1 MLTPSLARD
10 LIFRIPKC
18 QMDTLSLASWRCGDP
33 DGSHLHTVF
42 GNRIVRDSKVVPKTD
57 GDCKTSLLTV
67 LMKQAN
73 CKEAISMEDWT
84 CFDKKFKRC
93 YVHDEDTCKQCGMD
107 KLGRYMA
114 IIEGWTQLA
123 ATQCIAPKD
132 GTFEETPLVDIIATI
147 ISPHIRP
154 YTGLCSQIV
163 GIQLGH

>member
-1 MLTPSLARD
+1 MLTPTLARD

-42 GNRIVRDSKVVPKTD
+42 GNRIVRDSKVVPKTGD
-57 GDCKTSLLTV
+57 DCKTTLQTV
-67 LMKQAN
+67 LMKEAN

-84 CFDKKFKRC
+84 CFDKKYKRC
-93 YVHDEDTCKQCGMD
+93 YVHNEDTCKQCGMD

-114 IIEGWTQLA
+114 IIDGWTQLA

-132 GTFEETPLVDIIATI
+132 GTFEEKPLDEI
-147 ISPHIRP
+147 ISP
-154 YTGLCSQIV
+154 GFVSQMH